1 MEDEHV
7 DEAISRLSNDL
18 LRLAKEIQYETWKDQ
33 DAQNWY
39 IAGIK
44 DSAHLTML
52 KWIKDDDEQI
62 THPQD
67 TEETSSEG
75 GSKT

>member
-1 MEDEHV
+1 MEDEHI
-7 DEAISRLSNDL
+7 DEAISRLSSDL

-44 DSAHLTML
+44 DSVHLTML
-52 KWIKDDDEQI
+52 KRIKDDNEQV
-62 THPQD
+62 TNPQD
-67 TEETSSEG
+67 TEETSGEESN
-75 GSKT
+75 KT